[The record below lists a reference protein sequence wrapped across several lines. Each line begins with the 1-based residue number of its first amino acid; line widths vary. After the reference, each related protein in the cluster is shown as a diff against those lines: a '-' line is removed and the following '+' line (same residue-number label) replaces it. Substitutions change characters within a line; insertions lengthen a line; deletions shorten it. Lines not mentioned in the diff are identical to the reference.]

1 LNSSLNRKADDRG
14 GEAALR
20 AGRRQRL
27 AQAMPGGI
35 AVIPTAPERARNR
48 DTHYPYRYDSYF
60 YYLTGFQEPESVL
73 VIVADAATGPRSIL
87 FCRERNPERE
97 TWDGFRHG
105 PQGARERF
113 GFDEAQPIARLDEA
127 MAALLA
133 DREALWYP
141 VGADAEWDARAMRW
155 LNAVRANARSGVAA
169 PQQLHDV
176 RAPLDEMRL
185 VKDAQELAVM
195 RRAAA
200 ISTGA
205 HRRAMQAAR
214 PGRNEYEI
222 EAELLYEFRRHG
234 AQFPAYWPIVAGGA
248 NACVLHYVANDAPLA
263 DGALLLVDAGCEL
276 DGYAADITRTFPVGG
291 RYSGAQREVYE
302 LVLAAQAAAMGEV
315 RAGRPWNAPH
325 DAAVKV
331 LSQGMLDLKLL
342 EGSLDA
348 VLEKEAYKR
357 FYMHR
362 TGHWLGLDVHDA
374 GDYKRAGAWRA
385 LAPGNVLTVEPG
397 LYIRAAEDVPEPLH
411 DIGVRIE
418 DDVLVTAGACEVLT
432 AAAPKA
438 IAEIEA
444 LMRAV

>member
-1 LNSSLNRKADDRG
+1 MKANDLTQDMAVR
-14 GEAALR
+14 AA
-20 AGRRQRL
+20 RRQRL
-27 AQAMPGGI
+27 AQAMPGAV
-35 AVIPTAPERARNR
+35 AVIPTSPERARNR

-60 YYLTGFQEPESVL
+60 HYLTGFQEPEAVL
-73 VIVADAATGPRSIL
+73 VIVADPAPRSIL
-87 FCRERNPERE
+87 FCRERNAERE
-97 TWDGFRHG
+97 TWDGVRHG
-105 PQGARERF
+105 PEGARERF
-113 GFDEAQPIARLDEA
+113 GFDEAQPIAKLDET
-127 MAALLA
+127 MSALLA
-133 DREALWYP
+133 DRAALWYP
-141 VGADAEWDARAMRW
+141 VGADPEWDARAMRW

-205 HRRAMQAAR
+205 HRRAMQATR

-248 NACVLHYVANDAPLA
+248 NSCVLHYVANDAPLA
-263 DGALLLVDAGCEL
+263 DGALLLIDAGCEL
-276 DGYAADITRTFPVGG
+276 DGYAADITRTFPING

-302 LVLAAQAAAMGEV
+302 LVLAAQRAAMDKV
-315 RAGRPWNAPH
+315 RAGNAWNEPH
-325 DAAVKV
+325 DAAVRV
-331 LSQGMLDLKLL
+331 LAQGMLDLKLL
-342 EGSLDA
+342 AGSLDA

-362 TGHWLGLDVHDA
+362 TGHWLGMDVHDA
-374 GDYKRAGAWRA
+374 GDYKRAGQWRA
-385 LAPGNVLTVEPG
+385 LAPGMTLTVEPG
-397 LYIRAAEDVPEPLH
+397 LYLRAADDVPEALR

-418 DDVLVTAGACEVLT
+418 DDVLVTEGGCEVLS
-432 AAAPKA
+432 AQAPKA
-438 IAEIEA
+438 VAEIEA
-444 LMRAV
+444 LMRDARR